1 MREYEFRRPLSA
13 SIVSERRVY
22 QPFGMAGGG
31 SAKSGKNTLVEKMGE
46 GEERL
51 VNIGGRKDFQV
62 REGDRVIIETPGGG
76 GYGVAEEGAERIEI
90 LRTEPEAGFTNSYQ
104 MRQEQSN

>member
-1 MREYEFRRPLSA
+1 LREYEFRRALSA

-22 QPFGMAGGG
+22 QPFGMMGGG
-31 SAKSGKNTLVEKMGE
+31 SGMSGKNSLVEKMEDGS
-46 GEERL
+46 ERW

-62 REGDRVIIETPGGG
+62 QKGDKVIIETPGGG
-76 GYGVAEEGAERIEI
+76 SWGVPEDKEVEVLKTEREIVRGYV
-90 LRTEPEAGFTNSYQ
+90 NSFL